1 MTLKFDA
8 KKRRFI
14 NLRQHR
20 TGSALNLV
28 FCDCGLQGSDFPIK
42 NNVLN
47 MLRKRDSLRGKPM
60 NRTPIRKTNEKG
72 NVALKGKGTP
82 MTSKKRE
89 ERD

>member
-1 MTLKFDA
+1 
-8 KKRRFI
+8 
-14 NLRQHR
+14 
-20 TGSALNLV
+20 
-28 FCDCGLQGSDFPIK
+28 
-42 NNVLN
+42 

-72 NVALKGKGTP
+72 NVAVKGKGKS

>member
-1 MTLKFDA
+1 
-8 KKRRFI
+8 
-14 NLRQHR
+14 
-20 TGSALNLV
+20 
-28 FCDCGLQGSDFPIK
+28 
-42 NNVLN
+42 